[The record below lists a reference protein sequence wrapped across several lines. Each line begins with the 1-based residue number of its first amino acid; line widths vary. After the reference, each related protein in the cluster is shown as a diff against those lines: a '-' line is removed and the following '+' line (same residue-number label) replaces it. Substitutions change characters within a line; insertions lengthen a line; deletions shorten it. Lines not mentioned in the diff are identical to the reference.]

1 MSHQISLLRLKSEA
15 DDWFILGATDEAFAR
30 YRLYDSL
37 ANDTL
42 MQQRTIL
49 HFYQP
54 MSSGADQLAEL
65 TAKLQQQ
72 QQLLREYEQQ
82 QRNLPTSATLDENEE
97 VQLLRNEITA
107 LRQKLEGLQRQT
119 ENPSPDKGILRL
131 TSSKNGSV
139 TYFGDL
145 TRGKANGE
153 GIGYW
158 KSGSTYEGTWKD
170 NQRHGKGVFIWAD
183 GEKYE
188 GEYHNDQRH
197 GYGIYIAK
205 AGRYEGQWLNDM
217 RHGEGYLYEASGK
230 LKVHGVWEKDKL
242 VKTLK

>member
-1 MSHQISLLRLKSEA
+1 
-15 DDWFILGATDEAFAR
+15 
-30 YRLYDSL
+30 
-37 ANDTL
+37 
-42 MQQRTIL
+42 
-49 HFYQP
+49 
-54 MSSGADQLAEL
+54 
-65 TAKLQQQ
+65 
-72 QQLLREYEQQ
+72 
-82 QRNLPTSATLDENEE
+82 

-107 LRQKLEGLQRQT
+107 LRQKLEGLQRQA
-119 ENPSPDKGILRL
+119 ENTSPDKGILRFA
-131 TSSKNGSV
+131 SSKNGSV

-145 TRGKANGE
+145 ARGKANGE

-230 LKVHGVWEKDKL
+230 LKVHGIWEKDKL